1 MKEHLRRRP
10 LAGFVVIAIAIALSI
25 AFAPSFASAADTAG
39 QQASSQSLAAGEVSV
54 IPEWAIDD
62 GQDAQEGELGAQ
74 AVAPGAYDLRN
85 DGLVT
90 PVKFQNPWGS
100 CWAFGGMAAAET
112 SILSAYGSTYA
123 ASGLDLSERH
133 LTYFALQPVTESVD
147 PKQVGEGMHTLDTST
162 NAAYDAGGYPIFI
175 TSLFSQGIGPMP
187 ESMFPYRGVGEDGKT
202 HTTLEY
208 FNLHPEEVAKDQM
221 ATEAKQK
228 GMTYDQYIAK
238 TGKTEDEIVN
248 MYVEGL
254 RKLLPTFPLTYSKFD
269 DWSIPETND
278 NGTSNRLLSAGVV
291 LKNGN
296 VLPEYWNADKTAIVD
311 ASKTAI
317 KQELLNGHGVS
328 IKYWADQGGK
338 YTNEVAGATGKSTQ
352 YGQYV
357 FDSLGQNHGV
367 CIVGWDDSYPADNFY
382 HKVMVK
388 LPDGTEVED
397 EAATAKT
404 KPKEGNGAWIVKNS
418 WGSETDYTVDDLGNT
433 INKFSFGNKND
444 EGATTGYFYL
454 SYYDKTINQ
463 PETMEFSA
471 NLGTGGSF
479 YAIQYDYVPAYGG
492 FYSSPKSSDVVSS
505 ANVFTAEDAIEIK
518 SVSTST
524 SETNMRVTFAI
535 YEMNDNAKDPADGEL
550 LYRTSQNFEY
560 GGFHRLDL
568 ERPVAIAKGKKYSVV
583 STASTLDNGG
593 KRSYNVA
600 ASRSLS
606 KKAVEQLVAQGKNMK
621 SYGTAVVNEG
631 ESFLYDGKKWQDW
644 SSYIAKLPVDPAV
657 HAGMSGDSYI
667 DLTPIDNF
675 SIKVYAE
682 KAETTEASWI
692 RLGGETAY
700 GTMTKAVNE
709 GWKSADTV
717 VVATFDGYWDALAA
731 SALAGSEHAPVL
743 LTDRETLSPETSE
756 FIKSLGAKKAYICGG
771 TAAVSDGVAQAIGE
785 LGVEV
790 ERFGGEMA
798 FNTAELISAKAKAT
812 LGNACN
818 TCVIATIDG
827 FYDSLSVAPAAY
839 NLGLPVYLTGAD
851 KTLEASTV
859 SALKDAGYT
868 KAVIVG
874 GTAAVKSDVEEQLG
888 VIGIDS
894 VERLGGENAW
904 QTSELIAE
912 WGLKNGLS
920 AAVVAVADGNGYWDA
935 LTGAPLVGLTGGSL
949 VLVPHDGP
957 TYDNAG
963 TMTYDPYCINHFV
976 TDNAASIKH
985 GYVFGG
991 PAAVS
996 DTALDACTAATHKAL
1011 V

>member
-1 MKEHLRRRP
+1 MRFRP
-10 LAGFVVIAIAIALSI
+10 KHRTTAIALAVSL
-25 AFAPSFASAADTAG
+25 AMAVALMLAPGLASAQGASDDLAG
-39 QQASSQSLAAGEVSV
+39 AQVSET
-54 IPEWAIDD
+54 PEWAIDD
-62 GQDAQEGELGAQ
+62 GQDAREGELGAQ
-74 AVAPGAYDLRN
+74 AVAPDAYDLRN
-85 DGLVT
+85 DDLVT

-112 SILSAYGSTYA
+112 SILSAYGSTYT

-187 ESMFPYRGVGEDGKT
+187 ESMFPYRGVGEGGKT

-208 FNLHPEEVAKDQM
+208 FNLHPEEVAKDQI
-221 ATEAKQK
+221 ATEAKQN
-228 GMTYDQYIAK
+228 GMTYDQYIALVK
-238 TGKTEDEIVN
+238 EKSGKTEEEIINGV
-248 MYVEGL
+248 VETL
-254 RKLLPTFPLTYSKFD
+254 RKLLPTFPVTYSKFD

-317 KQELLNGHGVS
+317 KQELLNGRGVS

-357 FDSLGQNHGV
+357 FDNLGQNHGV

-388 LPDGTEVED
+388 QPDGTEVED
-397 EAATAKT
+397 TEATAKT
-404 KPKEGNGAWIVKNS
+404 KPEGDGAWIVKNS

-433 INKFSFGNKND
+433 INKGSFGNKND

-454 SYYDKTINQ
+454 SYYDKTITQ

-492 FYSSPKSSDVVSS
+492 FYSSPQSSDVVSS

-535 YEMNDNAKDPADGEL
+535 YEMNDNAKNPADGEL

-568 ERPVAIAKGKKYSVV
+568 ERPVTIAKGKKYSVV
-583 STASTLDNGG
+583 STASTLVNGG
-593 KRSYNVA
+593 KRSYSVT

-644 SSYIAKLPVDPAV
+644 SSYITKLPVDPAV

-682 KAETTEASWI
+682 AAPEPEPEPAATQVMYRLYNPYSGEHFYTASAEERDSVVAAGWTDEGEGWTAPMLSSKAVYRLYNANAGDHHYTMDTEELNTLVRAGWEYEGVGWYSDDNEGVPLYREYNPNQEACNHNYTTDKAEH
-692 RLGGETAY
+692 
-700 GTMTKAVNE
+700 
-709 GWKSADTV
+709 
-717 VVATFDGYWDALAA
+717 DGL
-731 SALAGSEHAPVL
+731 V
-743 LTDRETLSPETSE
+743 
-756 FIKSLGAKKAYICGG
+756 
-771 TAAVSDGVAQAIGE
+771 E
-785 LGVEV
+785 LGWQDE
-790 ERFGGEMA
+790 GIGWY
-798 FNTAELISAKAKAT
+798 
-812 LGNACN
+812 G
-818 TCVIATIDG
+818 
-827 FYDSLSVAPAAY
+827 
-839 NLGLPVYLTGAD
+839 
-851 KTLEASTV
+851 V
-859 SALKDAGYT
+859 S
-868 KAVIVG
+868 
-874 GTAAVKSDVEEQLG
+874 
-888 VIGIDS
+888 
-894 VERLGGENAW
+894 
-904 QTSELIAE
+904 
-912 WGLKNGLS
+912 
-920 AAVVAVADGNGYWDA
+920 
-935 LTGAPLVGLTGGSL
+935 
-949 VLVPHDGP
+949 
-957 TYDNAG
+957 
-963 TMTYDPYCINHFV
+963 
-976 TDNAASIKH
+976 
-985 GYVFGG
+985 
-991 PAAVS
+991 
-996 DTALDACTAATHKAL
+996 
-1011 V
+1011 